1 MQHISPFETIENKKK
16 CCLDLVCNIFPLLK
30 YRKLVLYQFNTEL
43 NELETI
49 FETSSEK
56 VWNRLEPS
64 FETSYRQV
72 LKLVLK
78 PVKNDFFKPIIN
90 ALDIGYANF
99 DSSLKLLN
107 QQI

>member
-1 MQHISPFETIENKKK
+1 M
-16 CCLDLVCNIFPLLK
+16 
-30 YRKLVLYQFNTEL
+30 
-43 NELETI
+43 ETI
-49 FETSSEK
+49 FETSSEQ